1 MKYNIFATIKS
12 DAMKPLNESLSK
24 LEPCFGI
31 EKIYLGAEISIATI
45 NTKQPLF
52 EEQKIKILGLF
63 ENKKQRFENILKG
76 EIVKLRISKEVK

>member
-1 MKYNIFATIKS
+1 MKYNILATIKP
-12 DAMKPLNESLSK
+12 DAMKPLNASLSK
-24 LEPCFGI
+24 LESSFGI
-31 EKIYLGAEISIATI
+31 EEIYLGAEISIATI
-45 NTKQPLF
+45 NTKQPLL